1 MPRLVKTVVAA
12 ALVSLLPALVHAA
25 PLTPGNVFVYRVGA
39 TGGGA
44 LAGTATPVFID
55 EFTTAG
61 TLVQSLAMPTMAA
74 GANGALTGSGTATSD
89 GLLSVSGNGQFL
101 MLTGYDTP
109 IGAAGNVVSNALPRT
124 VGRIA
129 LDGSVNTTTR
139 LTDPGASN
147 FRGVA
152 STNGTDLWVSGAS
165 SGVRYT
171 TLGASTSTQLSTTV
185 TNTRAIGIADS
196 QVFVSTGSGTSVR
209 VGTVG
214 TGLPTTSGQT
224 ITNLPGFVTAG
235 SPYAFFFADLSV
247 AVPGLDTL
255 YVADD
260 AAGLQKYSL
269 NAGNWVLKG
278 TVGLGA
284 DMYRGLT
291 GVVNGG
297 TVSLFATSATTTV
310 SKLVSLSDASGYDGS
325 FTSALT
331 TLSTSGA
338 NTLYRGVALLP
349 VPEPST
355 WALMLG
361 GLALV
366 AGWAR
371 RARG

>member
-1 MPRLVKTVVAA
+1 MSSLVKTVVAA
-12 ALVSLLPALVHAA
+12 ALVSLLPALVQAA
-25 PLTPGNVFVYRVGA
+25 PLTPGNVFVYRIGA
-39 TGGGA
+39 AGGGV

-61 TLVQSLAMPTMAA
+61 TLVQSLAMPTVAA

-109 IGAAGNVVSNALPRT
+109 IGTAGNVVSNALPRT

-139 LTDPGASN
+139 LTDPGVSN

-152 STNGTDLWVSGAS
+152 STNGTELWVSSAS

-196 QVFVSTGSGTSVR
+196 QVFVSTGSGASVR

-269 NAGNWVLKG
+269 NAGSWVLKG
-278 TVGLGA
+278 AVGVGA
-284 DMYRGLT
+284 DSYRGLT

-349 VPEPST
+349 VPEPGT

-366 AGWAR
+366 AGLAR
-371 RARG
+371 RAGG